1 MDESHPFARMLNRSQ
16 LRSGSSICLGLD
28 PRPKRHPKANQAG
41 IAAVAHDYKAMLT
54 AVAGDVAAVKPQ
66 AAFFEAHGLD
76 GWSALSDLIKH
87 ARSLDLPVIM
97 DAKRGDIGTTAS
109 AYAQAYLQPGD
120 FEADALTVNPFLGF
134 DSLAPFVDAVERSTK
149 GIFVLVATSN
159 PGRSDVQQA
168 VQPGTE
174 VTVSEKVAE
183 WIRATNERLGFFSGG
198 YGPVGAVV
206 GATTG
211 MTLKTMRDAMPNT
224 PLLVPG
230 YGAQGASAE
239 DAAKAL
245 DAHGGGALI
254 NASRSLLYP
263 EGTFSVE
270 ASIKAVAAM
279 KQTFAAL
286 A

>member
-1 MDESHPFARMLNRSQ
+1 MIERSQ
-16 LRSGSSICLGLD
+16 QRSGGSICLGLD
-28 PRPKRHPKANQAG
+28 PRLDRHPHAKQDG
-41 IAAVAHDYKAMLT
+41 IAAVARDYKALLT
-54 AVAGDVAAVKPQ
+54 AVADNVAAVKPQ
-66 AAFFEAHGLD
+66 AAFFEAHGLA
-76 GWSALSDLIKH
+76 GLSVLSDLMNH
-87 ARSLDLPVIM
+87 ARSLGLPVIM

-134 DSLAPFVDAVERSTK
+134 DTIEPFVDLVERSEK

-168 VQPGTE
+168 VQPGSN
-174 VTVSEKVAE
+174 VTVSETLADWV
-183 WIRATNERLGFFSGG
+183 RAANERLGFTAGD

-211 MTLKTMRDAMPNT
+211 EMLKTMRGAMPNA

-230 YGAQGASAE
+230 YGAQGATAQ
-239 DAAKAL
+239 DAANAF
-245 DAHGGGALI
+245 DAQGGGALI

-263 EGTFSVE
+263 GGEFTVE
-270 ASIKAVAAM
+270 ASIKAVTAM
-279 KQTFAAL
+279 KQSFAAL